1 MESTFTDFGVA
12 IHQHWLIWLWKCNL
26 INNLITEVGND
37 LEIREGI
44 ANLNSQQV
52 ANEMAIRKMEIL
64 TTQRSA
70 FWRGVGESGAICKK
84 SSENNSSRS
93 NCHRWSPLHGSIWSN
108 IDSKRPNTH
117 FSQRG
122 PSRPGTTDAKSLPAW
137 RPHPHVPPDTEDSF
151 HPISRRRWIQAQ
163 YLINQFWK
171 RWVREY
177 VPALMERQKWLTHKR
192 DMQVG
197 DEVLVV
203 GNNLRRGE
211 WLVGSVT
218 RVYLRE
224 NGAVRF
230 ADVQT
235 KSGNYTRPVAKL
247 CFCLSQK

>member
-1 MESTFTDFGVA
+1 MQSAKRALKIILQDQTVTDEVLSTVLSEVA
-12 IHQHWLIWLWKCNL
+12 SI
-26 INNLITEVGND
+26 
-37 LEIREGI
+37 
-44 ANLNSQQV
+44 LNG
-52 ANEMAIRKMEIL
+52 RIL
-64 TTQRSA
+64 TSVSA
-70 FWRGVGESGAICKK
+70 DPQDPA
-84 SSENNSSRS
+84 
-93 NCHRWSPLHGSIWSN
+93 PLT
-108 IDSKRPNTH
+108 PNH
-117 FSQRG
+117 FLLG
-122 PSRPGTTDAKSLPAW
+122 P
-137 RPHPHVPPDTEDSF
+137 PHPHVPPDTEDSF

>member
-37 LEIREGI
+37 LDIREGI

-70 FWRGVGESGAICKK
+70 FWKGVGESGAICKK

-93 NCHRWSPLHGSIWSN
+93 NCHRWSPLHGSIWSS

-122 PSRPGTTDAKSLPAW
+122 PTRPGTTDAKSLPAW
-137 RPHPHVPPDTEDSF
+137 ASPSSCTSVFANHLWFKS
-151 HPISRRRWIQAQ
+151 ISI
-163 YLINQFWK
+163 
-171 RWVREY
+171 
-177 VPALMERQKWLTHKR
+177 
-192 DMQVG
+192 
-197 DEVLVV
+197 
-203 GNNLRRGE
+203 
-211 WLVGSVT
+211 
-218 RVYLRE
+218 
-224 NGAVRF
+224 
-230 ADVQT
+230 
-235 KSGNYTRPVAKL
+235 
-247 CFCLSQK
+247 

>member
-1 MESTFTDFGVA
+1 MVQSAKRALKIILQDQTVTDEVLSTVLSEVA
-12 IHQHWLIWLWKCNL
+12 SI
-26 INNLITEVGND
+26 
-37 LEIREGI
+37 
-44 ANLNSQQV
+44 LNG
-52 ANEMAIRKMEIL
+52 RIL
-64 TTQRSA
+64 TSVSA
-70 FWRGVGESGAICKK
+70 DPQDPA
-84 SSENNSSRS
+84 
-93 NCHRWSPLHGSIWSN
+93 PLT
-108 IDSKRPNTH
+108 PNH
-117 FSQRG
+117 FLLG
-122 PSRPGTTDAKSLPAW
+122 

-218 RVYLRE
+218 RVYQRE
-224 NGAVRF
+224 NDAVRF

-235 KSGNYTRPVAKL
+235 KSGNYTRPLAKL
-247 CFCLSQK
+247 CSMFEPEVAAAATNTA

>member
-64 TTQRSA
+64 TPQRSA

-93 NCHRWSPLHGSIWSN
+93 NCHRWSPLHGSIWSS

-122 PSRPGTTDAKSLPAW
+122 PTRPGTTDAKSLPAW
-137 RPHPHVPPDTEDSF
+137 ASPSSCTAGHRGLIPLNFTATVDSGPIPHQPILETLGQRICPCLDGKAKMA
-151 HPISRRRWIQAQ
+151 HP
-163 YLINQFWK
+163 
-171 RWVREY
+171 
-177 VPALMERQKWLTHKR
+177 
-192 DMQVG
+192 
-197 DEVLVV
+197 
-203 GNNLRRGE
+203 
-211 WLVGSVT
+211 
-218 RVYLRE
+218 
-224 NGAVRF
+224 
-230 ADVQT
+230 
-235 KSGNYTRPVAKL
+235 
-247 CFCLSQK
+247 